1 MVVIDAHY
9 VMVVVMQVVNKRV
22 NVSKGRQGEKAPIVV
37 VVRVLAVLAVVVVV
51 VVAPIVV
58 VALT

>member
-1 MVVIDAHY
+1 MVIIDAHY

-22 NVSKGRQGEKAPIVV
+22 NVSKEGQGEEAPIVV
-37 VVRVLAVLAVVVVV
+37 VVRVLAVLVAVVVA
-51 VVAPIVV
+51 APIVV